1 MAQTWRTIAPRT
13 TIMNLSTRMFSTQ
26 NVKFTMADLDGKKW
40 EVQAEVGANLMNAG
54 VAHGVPY
61 EVACGGN
68 AQCCTCHVMM
78 SKNIMKA

>member
-1 MAQTWRTIAPRT
+1 
-13 TIMNLSTRMFSTQ
+13 
-26 NVKFTMADLDGKKW
+26 MADLDGKKW
-40 EVQAEVGANLMNAG
+40 QVQAEVGANLMNAG

-78 SKNIMKA
+78 SENIMKA